1 MPTTL
6 GADVCRGGRDFA
18 NEARRIA
25 RGGASKSP
33 RRLAG
38 QHYIRI
44 VALVETSY
52 STNTLHCSTCS
63 VGVTMTAVML
73 PHVPAGRRI
82 VAEKAAA

>member
-1 MPTTL
+1 MPTNL
-6 GADVCRGGRDFA
+6 GADGDRGGRDFA

-25 RGGASKSP
+25 RGSASRSP

-44 VALVETSY
+44 VAPVETSY
-52 STNTLHCSTCS
+52 STHTLHCSTCS

-73 PHVPAGRRI
+73 PHVPAGRLI